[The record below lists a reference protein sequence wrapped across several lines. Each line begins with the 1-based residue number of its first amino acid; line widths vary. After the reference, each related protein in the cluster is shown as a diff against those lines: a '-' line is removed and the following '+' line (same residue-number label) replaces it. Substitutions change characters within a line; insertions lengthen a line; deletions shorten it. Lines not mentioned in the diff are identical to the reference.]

1 MECVAKV
8 VPWITDA
15 AMAEERE
22 AVSAANSA
30 EERQSAAS
38 VDECAASS
46 KQLRAGES
54 SDATLPWC
62 SPSET
67 SPVVL
72 SSEERRVRFHHVQ
85 GLRVDQKWQERPV
98 GVPCYDA
105 WQAGPSWLGYFENYR
120 AAVNFGKGM
129 QNSNLVQV
137 ILRDH
142 GYDKVDVF
150 EHLAWSI
157 FWCSGLPLP
166 EYLSGLR
173 PWQRINKFPQTTALT
188 SKLALWTHFEAMQ
201 KLHGG
206 ASYDFMPE
214 CFVLPGSLEAY
225 ESHLARRLSEPDGAN
240 DLWILKPDDVDLS
253 KGVSLA
259 SKGASCGIGIF
270 LHRAT
275 RSSRWGGWG
284 GGGGG
289 GLLSDAVRRHRGVA
303 CRYIDPP
310 MLMGGYKSD
319 VRLYVLVTSF
329 HPLVCY
335 LYNEGLGR
343 FATEPYTTRDIETRT
358 AHLTNYSINK
368 HSSTFVAPQATLAS
382 AADADATGSKWT
394 LSAYKKRM
402 VEQLGEAVA
411 ARAWASV
418 DDLIIKA
425 LLAVEPTVTRATEA
439 QLPAE
444 AHGAPNQ
451 HCFQVFGFDVLFDAA
466 AKPWL
471 LEANLDPSLDADT
484 PLDLKVKAAM
494 LADLLHVVGPSAP
507 TGQAVMRAAAGSPQS
522 TGRPQSRRVAP
533 NSAPNA
539 SDRGRIAALSSRVTS
554 DLDRVRGLA
563 AHYADDNTEHDQVN
577 DKHAERASDGSADGS
592 GGAGRANRTA
602 DGTPSP
608 AVPAATAAAVPA
620 VTAAT
625 AAAAAAVAAA
635 VLATAPD
642 PPALAALSDLEL
654 WTLHVVDTEYA
665 RSKAAGGW
673 RRLLPCARSAQY
685 MPFVEP
691 ERRRRNSLP
700 FDVMPMLCKRGHA
713 MERRT
718 TAPSYYKSNVR
729 CDECWVRCDEHI
741 FHFFHCSTCRYDLC
755 PDCVPPRPVLPPP
768 TPPSSEGALGGMS
781 RAALGRHILTAKD
794 RAHTE
799 GSSISNS
806 RSGFRERSK
815 QHSRLA
821 VDKEKRPVSSP
832 TEQDLELPTTART
845 LDDEDL
851 CELQPLEA

>member
-15 AMAEERE
+15 AMMAEEPE
-22 AVSAANSA
+22 AISAADSA
-30 EERQSAAS
+30 EERHSGASA
-38 VDECAASS
+38 DECAASS

-54 SDATLPWC
+54 SDATRC
-62 SPSET
+62 SKAALIASLSET
-67 SPVVL
+67 SPLVL

-120 AAVNFGKGM
+120 AAVNFGRGM

-142 GYDKVDVF
+142 GYDKVDAF
-150 EHLAWSI
+150 EHLSWSI

-166 EYLSGLR
+166 EYLSRLR

-201 KLHGG
+201 KLHGR

-225 ESHLARRLSEPDGAN
+225 ESHLARRLSEPDGVN

-275 RSSRWGGWG
+275 RPSRWGGWG
-284 GGGGG
+284 GSGGG
-289 GLLSDAVRRHRGVA
+289 GLLSAAVRRHRGVA

-358 AHLTNYSINK
+358 AHLTNYAINK
-368 HSSTFVAPQATLAS
+368 HSSAFVAPQATLAS

-394 LSAYKKRM
+394 LSAYKRRM
-402 VEQLGEAVA
+402 MEQLGEDVA
-411 ARAWASV
+411 ARAWACV

-484 PLDLKVKAAM
+484 PLDLKVKGAM

-507 TGQAVMRAAAGSPQS
+507 TGQAVMHASAAAGSPQS
-522 TGRPQSRRVAP
+522 TGRPLSRRIT
-533 NSAPNA
+533 PNA

-563 AHYADDNTEHDQVN
+563 AHYADENTEHDKVN
-577 DKHAERASDGSADGS
+577 DKRVERASDGSADGS

-608 AVPAATAAAVPA
+608 VVTAATAAA

-625 AAAAAAVAAA
+625 AATAAAVAAA

-642 PPALAALSDLEL
+642 PPALAGLSDLEL

-665 RSKAAGGW
+665 RSKAAGGRW

-691 ERRRRNSLP
+691 ERQRRNSLP

-713 MERRT
+713 MDRRM

-729 CDECWVRCDEHI
+729 CDECWVRCDGR
-741 FHFFHCSTCRYDLC
+741 HFFHCRTCRFDLC
-755 PDCVPPRPVLPPP
+755 PDCMPPRPVLPPP
-768 TPPSSEGALGGMS
+768 TTPPRSSL
-781 RAALGRHILTAKD
+781 
-794 RAHTE
+794 
-799 GSSISNS
+799 
-806 RSGFRERSK
+806 RERSK
-815 QHSRLA
+815 QNSHLA
-821 VDKEKRPVSSP
+821 VDKETRPVSSP
-832 TEQDLELPTTART
+832 TEQDLELTRSF
-845 LDDEDL
+845 DEEYL
-851 CELQPLEA
+851 CKLQPLEA